1 MYYEGN
7 QNEDISWRR
16 EKMKSSL
23 GEMGRGVITP
33 TAYISFCPLWVEP
46 AMSSI
51 YSRIVT
57 N

>member
-1 MYYEGN
+1 MKGN

-51 YSRIVT
+51 YSK
-57 N
+57 